1 MIEWTRRI
9 APLSFE
15 AFSNNV
21 YFKRGIPRVSEHR
34 NSENRDVVARS
45 SLRDILR
52 LEVKQFRS
60 AQAIALAKKRCI
72 TAFDHEFGSHF
83 NDLKIKSLPPSSV
96 STIFLLDKSIEAW
109 TRQKLELRVDEFDFL
124 DCFMRK
130 MALCWP
136 QGGDRIY
143 NVEHYDR
150 SSVVYCGFC
159 NDHSSARNPMSL
171 KQANDHLAFF
181 HKKCLWKPGMLR
193 QSPLGQ
199 PVYDGRC
206 QSCADVVLVA
216 AEPHETKSGVACKK
230 CLRKWCFNCMDK
242 HVWVGADF
250 EKDGVIHKGKPLI
263 QASLT
268 RTAKGAI
275 YLCGLCRNQ

>member
-1 MIEWTRRI
+1 MAEWNKRT

-15 AFSNNV
+15 AFSNNI
-21 YFKRGIPRVSEHR
+21 YFKRGIPRISEHR
-34 NSENRDVVARS
+34 NSENRDVVAKS
-45 SLRDILR
+45 SLRDILL
-52 LEVKQFRS
+52 LEVKQYNR
-60 AQAIALAKKRCI
+60 ARAMGLAKARC
-72 TAFDHEFGSHF
+72 TNTFDLAFGPLF
-83 NDLKIKSLPPSSV
+83 NGLKIKSLPPSST

-109 TRQKLELRVDEFDFL
+109 TQQNLELRIEDFEFL

-130 MALCWP
+130 MALHRP
-136 QGGDRIY
+136 QDGDRIY
-143 NVEHYDR
+143 KVLHYDR

-159 NDHSSARNPMSL
+159 DDYASAHNPMSL
-171 KQANDHLAFF
+171 KQANDHLTFF
-181 HKKCLWKPGMLR
+181 HKKELWKPGMLR
-193 QSPLGQ
+193 QSPPGQ
-199 PVYDGRC
+199 PVYEGRC
-206 QSCADVVLVA
+206 QTCANAVLIA